1 MTKLAFSTL
10 GCPGAPLDH
19 VLSLAQS
26 NNISGLELRTA
37 DDEFTHVGLTAAERR
52 TLRSRIEDAGL
63 EILAVNSYVKL
74 CAVEE
79 QPLEAH
85 LELAADL
92 GARGVRVFPG
102 DEVPEP
108 GHPTHSDAAD
118 DSPTAGE
125 IRALDR
131 VTTAPTDVRILLE
144 THDSHSAGARMAALC
159 KLLDAEAPAHN
170 AKVIWDSAHTWSHGE
185 TPAEALEL
193 LKPWI
198 DFVQIKDEDS
208 SAGYKPVA
216 IGAGDY
222 PIAELLNVLQ
232 GSDYWLSLEWELKWH
247 PHLPSLDEAL
257 PATWNWI
264 SAATE
269 R

>member
-1 MTKLAFSTL
+1 MASLGFSTL

-19 VLSLAQS
+19 VLKLAKD
-26 NNISGLELRTA
+26 NDIAGLELRTA

-52 TLRSRIEDAGL
+52 ELRTRIEDAGL

-102 DEVPEP
+102 DDVPEP
-108 GHPTHSDAAD
+108 GNPTLGDAAG
-118 DSPTAGE
+118 DSPSAGE

-131 VTTAPTDVRILLE
+131 VTTASTDVRILLE
-144 THDSHSAGARMAALC
+144 THDSHSAGAKMAALC
-159 KLLDAEAPAHN
+159 KLLDSEAPGHN

-185 TPAEALEL
+185 TPAEAFEL

-208 SAGYKPVA
+208 AQFKPVA
-216 IGAGDY
+216 IGTGAY
-222 PIAELLNVLQ
+222 PIAELLQVLQ
-232 GSDYWLSLEWELKWH
+232 DSDYWLSLEWELKWH
-247 PHLPSLDEAL
+247 PHLPPLEEAL
-257 PATWNWI
+257 PATWAWLR
-264 SAATE
+264 TG
-269 R
+269 